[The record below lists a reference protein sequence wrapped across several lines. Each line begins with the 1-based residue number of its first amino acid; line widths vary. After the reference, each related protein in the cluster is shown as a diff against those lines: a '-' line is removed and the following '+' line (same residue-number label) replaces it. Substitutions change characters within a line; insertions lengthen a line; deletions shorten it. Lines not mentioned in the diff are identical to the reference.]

1 MKMSTKIRTRFV
13 RTLGVGA
20 ALAALSLTAACG
32 GGSGGASGEGE
43 EGEPV
48 AGGTLKY
55 ALGADLPSLDIQ
67 QTTAGVV
74 STVAYNAIEF
84 LYAPDAK
91 GENVPMLAEGA
102 EVSDDG
108 KTWKVTLREG
118 VPFHNGETMTSKD
131 VQASYERWT
140 ELTSTGGEVADR
152 LDSLEVPDEQTLVF
166 QFTEPFGAFLSAIS
180 TQGLAIYP
188 ASVIEESGDGELTE
202 LVGTGPY
209 KLESHDPGRS
219 VRLVRFD
226 EYAALE
232 GEGPDGYAGHKP
244 QYLDA
249 IDFEVVTNEASRLA
263 GLETGEYDLIHGS
276 SADAM
281 LTLEG
286 AQGVTIDHLDPS
298 GMQMMLI
305 NQKSKI
311 TDDQKL
317 RQGIQAAL
325 NNEEI
330 LTAGLGA
337 ENFRLDPSLMLQETT
352 WHTTVGEDRYNMNDV
367 EKAKELIAESDY
379 DGETIRLVTSRD
391 LERFYN
397 QSVVIQ
403 QQLEA
408 AGLKAEVET
417 YDWATALEH
426 RDNEAGWEIFITDFG
441 VNYDPVEQT
450 FLKLC
455 SYAGWWC
462 DDTAESL
469 MDDLQRESDVD
480 KRHAIYDDLQE
491 EIYDQVPFVKLGD
504 TAGIQAYAER
514 VHGVEKAGSSGILP
528 WNLWLDQ

>member
-1 MKMSTKIRTRFV
+1 MKVSTKFRSRLA

-20 ALAALSLTAACG
+20 AVAALSLTAACG
-32 GGSGGASGEGE
+32 GGSSAEGE
-43 EGEPV
+43 ADEGEPV
-48 AGGTLKY
+48 VGGTLKY
-55 ALGADLPSLDIQ
+55 ALGADLPSLDVQ

-74 STVAYNAIEF
+74 STVAYNAVEF

-91 GENVPMLAEGA
+91 GENIPMLAENA
-102 EVSDDG
+102 EVSDEG
-108 KTWKVTLREG
+108 KTWTVALREG
-118 VPFHNGETMTSKD
+118 VNFHNGEVMTSKD

-140 ELTSTGGEVADR
+140 ELTSTGGEVAER
-152 LDSLEVPDEQTLVF
+152 LDSLEAPDDQTLVF
-166 QFTEPFGAFLSAIS
+166 QFKEPFGSFLSAIS

-188 ASVIEESGDGELTE
+188 ASVIEASGAGELAE

-226 EYAALE
+226 EYSAVE
-232 GEGPDGYAGHKP
+232 GDGPDGYAGHKP

-249 IDFEVVTNEASRLA
+249 IEFEVVTNEASRLA

-276 SADAM
+276 SADAL

-286 AQGVTIDHLDPS
+286 AQGVTIDRLDPS
-298 GMQMMLI
+298 GMQMILV
-305 NQKSKI
+305 NQKSDI
-311 TDDQKL
+311 TSDPKL
-317 RQGIQAAL
+317 RAGIQAAL
-325 NNEEI
+325 NHEEI
-330 LTAGLGA
+330 LTAGLGGG
-337 ENFRLDPSLMLQETT
+337 NFRLDPSLMLQETT
-352 WHTTVGEDRYNMNDV
+352 WHSTVGEERYNMNDV

-397 QSVVIQ
+397 QSVVVQ

-408 AGLKAEVET
+408 AGLKAKVET
-417 YDWATALEH
+417 YDWSTALEH
-426 RDNEAGWEIFITDFG
+426 RDNENGWELFITDFG

-450 FLKLC
+450 FLKMC

-469 MDDLQRESDVD
+469 VDELNSESDPD
-480 KRHAIYDDLQE
+480 KRHAVYDKLQG
-491 EIYDQVPFVKLGD
+491 EIYEQVPFIKIGD
-504 TAGIQAYAER
+504 TAGIEAYAER